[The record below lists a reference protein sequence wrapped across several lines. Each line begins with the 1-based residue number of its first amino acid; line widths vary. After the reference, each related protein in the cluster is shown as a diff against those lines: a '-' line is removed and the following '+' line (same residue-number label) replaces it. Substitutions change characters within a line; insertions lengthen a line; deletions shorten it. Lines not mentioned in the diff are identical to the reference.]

1 MLTNNEKAFIASLGL
16 KLDFDNL
23 TDDDWG
29 EIEEIVADAL
39 QINGFDE
46 DYNPTSLGVMC
57 ESILDKIPID

>member
-23 TDDDWG
+23 TDDDLG
-29 EIEEIVADAL
+29 EIEDIVADAL
-39 QINGFDE
+39 QINGFDD
-46 DYNPTSLGVMC
+46 DYNPTSIGVMC

>member
-1 MLTNNEKAFIASLGL
+1 MLTHNEKAFIDSLRL
-16 KLDFDNL
+16 ILNFDNL

-29 EIEEIVADAL
+29 EIEDIVADAL

-46 DYNPTSLGVMC
+46 DYKPTSIGIMC

>member
-29 EIEEIVADAL
+29 EIEDIVADAL
-39 QINGFDE
+39 QINGFDD
-46 DYNPTSLGVMC
+46 DYNPTSIGVMC

>member
-23 TDDDWG
+23 TDDWG
-29 EIEEIVADAL
+29 EIEDIVADAL
-39 QINGFDE
+39 QINGFDD
-46 DYNPTSLGVMC
+46 DYNPTSIGVMC